1 MLISRFQMLTNDIKS
16 LFTEVKVKSVRRSIF
31 HIIFQL
37 TFTCSKL
44 RIEMLEKSVKCIQSL
59 QQKYQ
64 NDVTEVALVFL
75 LLTLS
80 IFHTFF

>member
-1 MLISRFQMLTNDIKS
+1 MLISRFHMVTNDIKS

-44 RIEMLEKSVKCIQSL
+44 TIEILEKSVKYIQS
-59 QQKYQ
+59 
-64 NDVTEVALVFL
+64 
-75 LLTLS
+75 
-80 IFHTFF
+80 